1 MKPLFARIN
10 TVLAWV
16 IFLGCAVLIYLI
28 ALSYFGGADATLHGS
43 VGRILFLVSLLL
55 TVTALISRSSRWNVA
70 LSILI
75 PLMFFAQGMFIY
87 LPPLPPAG
95 RALHALNGL
104 TIMVFCYLL
113 ANGRARATVESAPT
127 PSAGLAGD

>member
-10 TVLAWV
+10 TILAWV

-28 ALSYFGGADATLHGS
+28 ALSYFGGADASLHGS
-43 VGRILFLVSLLL
+43 VGRFLFLLSLLL
-55 TVTALISRSSRWNVA
+55 AVTALVARSSRLNIAVS
-70 LSILI
+70 LQI
-75 PLMFFAQGMFIY
+75 PFMFFAQGIFIY

-104 TIMVFCYLL
+104 TIMAFCYLL
-113 ANGRARATVESAPT
+113 ANGRAKAIVESALA
-127 PSAGLAGD
+127 PSASLAGD

>member
-10 TVLAWV
+10 TILAWV

-28 ALSYFGGADATLHGS
+28 ALSYFGGVDATLHGS

-55 TVTALISRSSRWNVA
+55 AVTSLISRSSRLNVV
-70 LSILI
+70 LSIQI
-75 PLMFFAQGMFIY
+75 PFMFFAQGMFIY

-104 TIMVFCYLL
+104 TFMAFCYLL
-113 ANGRARATVESAPT
+113 ANGRAKAAVESAPA
-127 PSAGLAGD
+127 PSAGLVGD